1 LFKQRARTG
10 TSRVEPPPRPA
21 PYDPDDPK
29 FIAMHE
35 AGHAVAAI
43 VLGFDLKSV
52 DIVGRQTPEVEILG
66 VADSGRVHGSELA
79 GKGEEVGLPH
89 IIHSWA
95 GPLAESRVN
104 PHVRDREYEAHR
116 LDVESAY
123 RFAVLSICNPT
134 TGADGLREITREERM
149 RNVDRVQALLHR
161 GVVEAAKLVQTYRP
175 AIEEVAALL
184 LKRKRLTGTEVVAIV
199 DPYRAARIAPTVP

>member
-1 LFKQRARTG
+1 
-10 TSRVEPPPRPA
+10 VEPPPRPA

-43 VLGFDLKSV
+43 VLGFDLISV

-79 GKGEEVGLPH
+79 GKGEEVGLPY

-95 GPLAESRVN
+95 GPLAESKVN
-104 PHVRDREYEAHR
+104 PHVGDGEYEAHR
-116 LDVESAY
+116 LDLESNY
-123 RFAVLSICNPT
+123 RFAALSICNPT
-134 TGADGLREITREERM
+134 KGADGLREITREERE
-149 RNVDRVQALLHR
+149 RNFDRVQALCDR
-161 GVVEAAKLVQTYRP
+161 GLVAAAKLVQTYWP

-184 LKRKRLTGTEVVAIV
+184 LKRKRLTGAEVAAIV